1 MAKAKAN
8 AAIKPTKKA
17 PAKNNKQAASKERE
31 RKKLQEKRKKYA
43 TSTLI
48 LVLFLGGMIAYQQ
61 RIDRVIADYLYM
73 AWIDATKQAGFT
85 LEELIVKNRKL
96 TKVEDVVEAVGLNV
110 GDSLFQTSLGEIH
123 QKLLYL
129 PMVKEAHVTRDLS
142 GRIIIDLHERKP
154 YALWQ
159 FQDKLRVIDAEG
171 IVLARANPDEYPNL
185 ITVVGENAPQNMQE
199 LISFLPTEK
208 NLSEEVV
215 AAVYVSDRRWD
226 VHFVSGVQIMLPEN
240 NPRVAWKRLAKMHKK
255 HDILQQ
261 KLQAIDLRIE
271 DKIYITLPDEQ
282 KIETDIEGAS
292 DI

>member
-8 AAIKPTKKA
+8 AAIKPNKKKA
-17 PAKNNKQAASKERE
+17 QSKKQVAAKERE
-31 RKKLQEKRKKYA
+31 RKRLQARRKKYT

-48 LVLFLGGMIAYQQ
+48 LLLFFGGMFAYKS
-61 RIDRVIADYLYM
+61 RLDLIIADYLYM
-73 AWIDATKQAGFT
+73 AWIDATKSAGFT

-110 GDSLFQTSLGEIH
+110 GDSLFQTSLKNIH
-123 QKLLYL
+123 QKLLHL

-142 GRIIIDLHERKP
+142 GRIIIELHERKP

-159 FQDKLRVIDAEG
+159 YRDKLRVIDAEG

-185 ITVVGENAPQNMQE
+185 ITVVGENAPQHMQE
-199 LISFLPTEK
+199 LISFLPSEK
-208 NLSEEVV
+208 ILSEEVV
-215 AAVYVSDRRWD
+215 AAVYVSNRRWD
-226 VHFVSGVQIMLPEN
+226 IHFVSGVQIMLPESD
-240 NPRVAWKRLAKMHKK
+240 PKSAWKKLAKMQKK
-255 HDILQQ
+255 HDILKQ

-282 KIETDIEGAS
+282 KIEQTDSEGAS